1 MTGITPKR
9 SYPMSAPS
17 RLYTREIVADD
28 RKDKTSSIVMRAIDA
43 TTFTELQAF
52 TKDLESRPIE
62 RLLQD
67 VVELVKP
74 SESKAQLVS
83 YVIAGK
89 YRKCDEAARRKIL
102 ESLEVT
108 LKDLSAGEERKRV
121 EFIVDRLRK
130 HGGE

>member
-1 MTGITPKR
+1 
-9 SYPMSAPS
+9 
-17 RLYTREIVADD
+17 VADD

-43 TTFTELQAF
+43 STFTELQAF

-83 YVIAGK
+83 YVIATK
-89 YRKCDEAARRKIL
+89 YRKCDEAARQKIMA
-102 ESLEVT
+102 SLEAT
-108 LKDLSAGEERKRV
+108 LKDFPAGEQRKRL
-121 EFIVDRLRK
+121 EFIVDRLRT